1 LSPPAD
7 DSGAGDGAPFKVVGS
22 ERPFEGHVVSV
33 RVDRIADDQGRE
45 ATREMVEHPGAV
57 AALVID
63 DHGRVVLVEQW
74 RQAMGRRML
83 EIVAGKYDR
92 DDESPEQTL
101 RRELAEELGYEGG
114 TLTYLASFATTPG
127 WSNEVV
133 DLYLVEGAHPM
144 PDGERPPPD
153 WEEKGLEAVVLPFDE
168 AVRTAAGSPSGPG
181 IGDGKTL
188 AALGLYQFYRSGV
201 WKPNPAAA
209 PAVRPPPAEGG

>member
-45 ATREMVEHPGAV
+45 ATRETVEHPGAV

-63 DHGRVVLVEQW
+63 EHGRVVLVEQW

-101 RRELAEELGYEGG
+101 RRELAEELGHEGG
-114 TLTYLASFATTPG
+114 TLTYLTSFATTPG

-133 DLYLVEGAHPM
+133 DLYLVEGAHPI
-144 PDGERPPPD
+144 PEGERPPPD
-153 WEEKGLEAVVLPFDE
+153 WEEEGLKAVALPFDE
-168 AVRTAAGSPSGPG
+168 AVRMAAGSASGPQ

-188 AALGLYQFYRSGV
+188 AALGLYQFYRTGM
-201 WKPNPAAA
+201 WKPDPSAAA
-209 PAVRPPPAEGG
+209 ARRPPPAGDG